1 MNKKLFVGFGLTA
14 LVGMAHAQMMTFT
27 VVGDRLQYRN
37 VATVESNTE
46 FETFTGRSSAVSGT
60 LKFDPTKKTGSGKI
74 MIDMKS
80 IDTGIPSRN
89 DHMNGEMWLNTTK
102 YPTATFETTSVKF
115 VKGEDY
121 RATGKFTMRGVTKT
135 MTVPVKVRY
144 RAASEAVT
152 KAGFAG
158 NVVQIIAKFDIKL
171 SDFGVKIPAVA
182 EGKVSNNVSL
192 NVSAYAT
199 TK

>member
-1 MNKKLFVGFGLTA
+1 MVGL
-14 LVGMAHAQMMTFT
+14 AHAQMMTFT

-46 FETFTGRSSAVSGT
+46 FETFTGRSSAVSGS
-60 LKFDPTKKTGSGKI
+60 LKFDPTKRTGSGKI

-80 IDTGIPSRN
+80 VDTGIPSRN
-89 DHMNGEMWLNTTK
+89 DHMNSETWLDTAK
-102 YPTATFETTSVKF
+102 YPTATFETTAVKF
-115 VKGEDY
+115 VKGQDY
-121 RATGKFTMRGVTKT
+121 RVTGKFTMRGVTKT
-135 MTVPVKVRY
+135 MTVPIKVRY

-182 EGKVSNNVSL
+182 QGKVSNNVSL